1 MLKEGD
7 KYNIG
12 GMKQEGRRRG
22 SMLNYGG
29 DQRLGQRKDLE
40 K

>member
-12 GMKQEGRRRG
+12 GVKGRIRG

-40 K
+40 KE